1 MDAWLLC
8 PPLSPGVCSNS
19 WSLFQRYYLTTSSS
33 AIPFPFLP
41 SIFPSIRAFSSQSA
55 VHVWWP
61 KFWSFSI
68 SLFNEYS
75 RLISFKI
82 DWFDLLAVQGILKC
96 LHQSI
101 NSLALSLFIFQL
113 THPYMTTEKT
123 IALTIWTFVSKVT
136 SLFKIV
142 YVCHRFSS
150 KEQVSLNFM
159 AVVTAFSNFGN
170 QENKIC
176 PCFHFSLFYFIWL
189 CIFFSDV
196 LAFYM

>member
-82 DWFDLLAVQGILKC
+82 DWFDLLAVQGTVKSLPQHHNSKASIL
-96 LHQSI
+96 QRS
-101 NSLALSLFIFQL
+101 AFFMVQLSY
-113 THPYMTTEKT
+113 TGKT
-123 IALTIWTFVSKVT
+123 IHDYWKNHNSDYSFPSWI
-136 SLFKIV
+136 
-142 YVCHRFSS
+142 
-150 KEQVSLNFM
+150 
-159 AVVTAFSNFGN
+159 
-170 QENKIC
+170 
-176 PCFHFSLFYFIWL
+176 YF
-189 CIFFSDV
+189 
-196 LAFYM
+196 